1 MNWIELIRKEGVQ
14 MNELPRWNRLI
25 NELKDSPGKERD
37 RGNIRGQL
45 TDTKKAKKRGEIFGR
60 NGNKQER

>member
-1 MNWIELIRKEGVQ
+1 

-25 NELKDSPGKERD
+25 NELKDRPGKERD
-37 RGNIRGQL
+37 RGNL
-45 TDTKKAKKRGEIFGR
+45 YEKLFDTKKAKKRGEIFGR

>member
-1 MNWIELIRKEGVQ
+1 

-37 RGNIRGQL
+37 GGNIRGQL